1 MMFLFVFL
9 KLQCTD
15 ILLMYIVF
23 LKKGETKRVTIKLGE
38 EAFRMYDIRQHKFVV
53 EPGSFKVLVGA
64 SSADIR
70 LTTELEV
77 K

>member
-1 MMFLFVFL
+1 MISIHIFD
-9 KLQCTD
+9 K
-15 ILLMYIVF
+15 VF

-70 LTTELEV
+70 LTTELEI